1 MPAIRR
7 LVVFVMSLSL
17 PLIAAGSGA
26 GYAVAAS
33 QAATDPLIARG
44 RYMVVTGQ
52 CNNCH
57 TERYQQTA
65 GRVPQSEWLTGR
77 GVGHRGVWGT
87 TYPSNLRQNV
97 NRMSEGEW
105 VRYAATLKPRPG
117 MPVWSV
123 RDTSPADLAAMY
135 RFIKSLGPS
144 DTPSRLALPP
154 EAAPTTP
161 FVRTILET
169 QSLSRPAPLDSAVV
183 ERSVAA
189 ENPTLARG
197 RYGLVTGQCNN
208 CHTANY
214 ALQKG
219 RLPEAEWLKG
229 GRIGNVGSWGTTY
242 ATNLRIKVAA
252 LSEEQWVAYI
262 QKLKAKPPMPW
273 WGLRETDV
281 QDLRAMYQFIKAL
294 GAPGEPAPGA
304 LPPGTKPAPPYTE
317 WPALFSE

>member
-1 MPAIRR
+1 M
-7 LVVFVMSLSL
+7 VMSAQVIVLGNGC
-17 PLIAAGSGA
+17 AQ
-26 GYAVAAS
+26 AVAAVS
-33 QAATDPLIARG
+33 VAQHPAVARG
-44 RYMVVTGQ
+44 RYMVITGQ

-57 TERYQQTA
+57 TDRYQQTS
-65 GRVPQSEWLTGR
+65 GRVPESAWLTGR
-77 GVGHRGVWGT
+77 AVGHRGVWGT

-97 NRMSEGEW
+97 NRMSEAEW

-117 MPVWSV
+117 MPTWSL
-123 RDTSPADLAAMY
+123 RDTVPGDLAAMY
-135 RFIKSLGPS
+135 WFIKSLGPS
-144 DTPSRLALPP
+144 DIPSRLTLPP
-154 EAAPTTP
+154 DVEPATP
-161 FVRTILET
+161 FVRTVLGAIPVAHAE
-169 QSLSRPAPLDSAVV
+169 PAPAVGETAHAGRKSGVDS
-183 ERSVAA
+183 
-189 ENPTLARG
+189 PTVARG
-197 RYGLVTGQCNN
+197 RYMLVTGQCNN
-208 CHTANY
+208 CHTVNY

-294 GAPGEPAPGA
+294 GAPGEPAPAA
-304 LPPGTKPAPPYTE
+304 LPPGTRPAPPYTE
-317 WPALFSE
+317 WPALFSEGLGVD